1 MPSPTPKRSAEGCRT
16 DSDARTDPERIA
28 AAVRAVQTRMQ
39 KYKKPGESIVD
50 RFLAERRALWGEE
63 D

>member
-1 MPSPTPKRSAEGCRT
+1 MSDSTPNRSADRRRK

-28 AAVRAVQTRMQ
+28 EAVRDFQARMR

-50 RFLAERRALWGEE
+50 RFLAERRVLWGE